1 MIKLSTNK
9 SKLKSQYE
17 IVVIGSGYGGG
28 IAASRLSRAGRQVCL
43 LEKGK
48 EIQPGDYPNN
58 MIDLLN
64 EVQTDLE
71 IKHVGKNNSLFD
83 FRQNK
88 HINVIAGCG
97 LGGTSLINA
106 GICMRPEPSIF
117 NNSAWPEPL
126 KNGSTLEKYFELA
139 ESMLKPAVYPESELK
154 PQKLIEFKK
163 ATQNMAGEFTLAPVL
178 VNYNVLLNNKNHIG
192 VEQHPCI
199 HCGDCIT
206 GCNYSAK
213 NTVLMNYLPDA
224 KKHGAEIYT
233 EITVRSILKAESQWL
248 INITDSHDKELLL
261 KQITADIVVLSA
273 GTLGSNEI
281 LLRSRENGLP
291 LSTKIG
297 KRFSGNGDMVSFAYN
312 SDFTIN
318 GVGVGKNTTQ
328 RLSPV
333 GATSSSIFDSRRTKN
348 TKPIVLIDAAIP
360 GAFSSILPASLH
372 VLSKLFGRDTDRGF
386 RDKLRETWRVIVS
399 KIRGAYHGAVNH
411 TLFLL
416 AVSEDDAQG
425 EMYLKDDRLR
435 ISWPGVGEQ
444 APIKAASECMA
455 HVALNMGA
463 TFIPN
468 PIWNELTNHDL
479 LTGHP
484 LGGCTMADTSVQG
497 VVNHKSQVFTGAD
510 WDSIHLGLYIMDGS
524 IVASSLG
531 INPLLT
537 ISALAERNIALLA
550 EDYGW
555 KVNYS
560 FGADTPSGHA

>member
-1 MIKLSTNK
+1 MDKLSNNK
-9 SKLKSQYE
+9 ADLKSQYE

-48 EIQPGDYPNN
+48 EIQPGEYPNN
-58 MIDLLN
+58 MVDLLK
-64 EVQTDLE
+64 EVQSDLE
-71 IKHVGKNNSLFD
+71 IKHVGKRNSLFD

-88 HINVIAGCG
+88 DINVVAGCG

-117 NNSAWPEPL
+117 DNSAWPEPL
-126 KNGSTLEKYFELA
+126 KNSSTLEKYFALA
-139 ESMLKPAVYPESELK
+139 ESMLKPMVYPQSEPK

-163 ATQNMAGEFTLAPVL
+163 ATQNMAGEYILAPVL
-178 VNYNVLLNNKNHIG
+178 VNYDVLPNNKNHIG
-192 VEQHPCI
+192 IEQHPCI

-224 KKHGAEIYT
+224 KNHGTEIYT
-233 EITVRSILKAESQWL
+233 EITVRSIMRNESQWL
-248 INITDSHDKELLL
+248 ISITDTHDKQLTQ
-261 KQITADIVVLSA
+261 KQISADIVVLSA

-281 LLRSRENGLP
+281 LLRSKEKGLS
-291 LSTKIG
+291 LSTKLG

-312 SDFTIN
+312 SDFKIN
-318 GVGVGKNTTQ
+318 GVGLGENSTQ
-328 RLSPV
+328 RQSLI
-333 GATSSSIFDSRRTKN
+333 GATANSVIDFRRTKN
-348 TKPIVLIDAAIP
+348 TKDMVVIDAVIP
-360 GAFSSILPASLH
+360 GAFSSILPASLY
-372 VLSKLFGRDTDRGF
+372 VLSKFLGRNAGRGF
-386 RDKLRETWRVIVS
+386 RDKLREFWRVIVS
-399 KIRGAYHGAVNH
+399 KFRGAYHGAVNH

-416 AVSEDDAQG
+416 TVSEDDAQG

-444 APIKAASECMA
+444 APIKEASECMA
-455 HVALNMGA
+455 QVARNMGA

-497 VVNHKSQVFTGAD
+497 VVNHKGQVFTGAD
-510 WDSIHLGLYIMDGS
+510 LTSIHKGLYVMDGS
-524 IVASSLG
+524 VVASSLG

-537 ISALAERNIALLA
+537 ISALAERNVALLA
-550 EDYGW
+550 EDNGW
-555 KVNYS
+555 EINYS
-560 FGADTPSGHA
+560 F